1 LKFTRTKNKRM
12 TYRPLAEIEID
23 RVLLIVTLFGNT
35 NNRIFV
41 FKNCDGENVRY
52 GN

>member
-1 LKFTRTKNKRM
+1 M